1 MTLDEKQKALG
12 FIYMLVSCYET
23 GYDEESDAEHA
34 LAQQLVDLLEKQNN
48 DAIEHRD
55 VTRAIQKKNPHATLA
70 QCRTHATKFIKE
82 HYAKQNQE
90 ANNA

>member
-12 FIYMLVSCYET
+12 FIYMLVECYET

-34 LAQQLVDLLEKQNN
+34 LAQQLIDALEKQNN

-55 VTRAIQKKNPHATLA
+55 VTRKFQEKSPHASLA
-70 QCRTHATKFIKE
+70 QCRRAATKFIADF
-82 HYAKQNQE
+82 YAKQKEQT
-90 ANNA
+90 NA

>member
-1 MTLDEKQKALG
+1 MTLEEKQKALS

-23 GYDEESDAEHA
+23 GWDEEHDAEHA

-55 VTRAIQKKNPHATLA
+55 VTRKFQEKNPQASLA
-70 QCRTHATKFIKE
+70 QCRKAATLFIAEFYDKQKE
-82 HYAKQNQE
+82 QV
-90 ANNA
+90 NA